1 MYMMVKKLI
10 DKDKCPYPGL
20 KRFIRNFRGYAI
32 DYRSEKGFTLI
43 ELLVVMPILSVVMGV
58 MAMTIIMM
66 IKVGSQNNDYALS
79 LSQVQNAGYWIT
91 RDVMNG
97 QTVSPQP
104 EEGILLTVEWNDWD
118 NTHYKIDYV
127 WDGNKLR
134 REINENSPG
143 TLVAQYLVNGETT
156 FDEDPEVDNQW
167 ELTVKA
173 AQGNAEVERTYR
185 AMVRVPVDE
194 GS

>member
-143 TLVAQYLVNGETT
+143 TLVAQYIVIGDTT
-156 FDEDPEVDNQW
+156 FEADPESDNQYQ
-167 ELTVKA
+167 LTVKA

>member
-10 DKDKCPYPGL
+10 NKDIFPCPDS
-20 KRFIRNFRGYAI
+20 KRFIRDCRSCAV
-32 DYRSEKGFTLI
+32 DYRAEKGFTLI

-91 RDVMNG
+91 RDVMNA

-118 NTHYKIDYV
+118 NTHYEIDYV
-127 WDGNKLR
+127 FDGNKLR
-134 REINENSPG
+134 REINGDSPG
-143 TLVAQYLVNGETT
+143 MLVAQYIVTGETI
-156 FDEDPEVDNQW
+156 FEADPESDNQYQ
-167 ELTVKA
+167 LTVKA
-173 AQGNAEVERTYR
+173 AQGKAEVERTYR